1 MILNIVAVGA
11 LCGGLG
17 AVATAV
23 ARRVLSANGILDR
36 PNERSLH
43 GKPVVRGAGISM
55 SVVWVGVALVA
66 SLSLSRPDGSL
77 ALVAMAGC
85 LSVLGLVD
93 DVRHLSPLLRLAI
106 ELGVCAAAMSAGLAS
121 EVVTLPGGLALHLG
135 GAAVPLW
142 TLWGVLVINL
152 FNFMDGID
160 GLAASQTLISAVVI
174 GIVGLALHL
183 TLVTVLG
190 VALAGVAAGFL
201 PFNWNPARC
210 FMGDAGSYFCG
221 GTLAGIW
228 LLGQKEGVS
237 LLVLG
242 FPAIGFFLDALITL
256 CIRTMR
262 GQRPWRAHRSH
273 LYQRLVMRGWP
284 QASVTLSYAVLAVA
298 LSVLDISQFV
308 RLR

>member
-1 MILNIVAVGA
+1 MILNVVGVGA

-17 AVATAV
+17 AGATAV

-43 GKPVVRGAGISM
+43 GNPVVRGAGIGM

-66 SLSLSRPDGSL
+66 SLTLGRPEGSL
-77 ALVAMAGC
+77 ALVAMVGC
-85 LSVLGLVD
+85 LSGLGFVD
-93 DVRHLSPLLRLAI
+93 DIRHLSPLLRLAI
-106 ELGVCAAAMSAGLAS
+106 ELAVCAAAMSGGLAP
-121 EVVTLPGGLALHLG
+121 EAVTLPGGLAIHLG
-135 GAAVPLW
+135 GAAVPIW

-160 GLAASQTLISAVVI
+160 GLAASQTLVSAIVI
-174 GIVGLALHL
+174 GIIGLALHL
-183 TLVTVLG
+183 TLVAVLG
-190 VALAGVAAGFL
+190 IALAGVAAGFL

-221 GTLAGIW
+221 GTLVGIW

-242 FPAIGFFLDALITL
+242 FPAIGFFLDAVITL
-256 CIRTMR
+256 CIRTLR
-262 GQRPWRAHRSH
+262 GQRPWHAHRSH

-284 QASVTLSYAVLAVA
+284 QASVTLSYAALAVG
-298 LSVLDISQFV
+298 LSVLDISLFV
-308 RLR
+308 LFR